1 MRLYDVILLYSSQYP
16 VLPDKLLFLLYWAR
30 AQGTLSNPCVLE
42 GHAEI
47 LVFLHASIYA
57 VLQRALH
64 SQDFNHSDAN
74 LLIS

>member
-1 MRLYDVILLYSSQYP
+1 MMPSRCSVVNIP
-16 VLPDKLLFLLYWAR
+16 VLPDKVLLLLYYTR

-42 GHAEI
+42 GHAEV
-47 LVFLHASIYA
+47 LVFLPASIYA

-74 LLIS
+74 L